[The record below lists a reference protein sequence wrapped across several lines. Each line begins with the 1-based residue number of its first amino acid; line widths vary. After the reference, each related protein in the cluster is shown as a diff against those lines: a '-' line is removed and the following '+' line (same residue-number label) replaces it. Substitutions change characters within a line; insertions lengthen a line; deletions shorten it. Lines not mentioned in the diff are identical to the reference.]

1 MGVRDGSQVMNITQ
15 VPCPSVSSP
24 RGSRPRRATV
34 APWLLSGAIVAALGA
49 CQPAQSAS
57 QPTVSLR
64 LHGTPA
70 GATVIIDEEAL
81 GTLDFV
87 AAHGVALPPGL
98 HHVTVKATGYFPS
111 DVAVDAQAGSA
122 PVVVG
127 VALVPVPD

>member
-1 MGVRDGSQVMNITQ
+1 MNITNLCALPFARMTG
-15 VPCPSVSSP
+15 VASRGVLPPVLSS
-24 RGSRPRRATV
+24 
-34 APWLLSGAIVAALGA
+34 ALFCGVTAGVLVA

-57 QPTVSLR
+57 QPTISLR
-64 LHGTPA
+64 LRGTPA

-98 HHVTVKATGYFPS
+98 HHVTVKANGYFPS
-111 DVAVDAQAGSA
+111 DVAVDAQPGSP
-122 PVVVG
+122 PVALA